1 MILHCKCCVW
11 GSQKCTFFVWGGHIW
26 DPLLVW
32 FRNILRVKIW
42 LMGSFERCAEK
53 LEEIRI
59 PNEAPDGVFGR
70 WEIRVK
76 FWEKWEIWL
85 WIFWEMGDWLSQR
98 AKKWEKWKNT
108 REHLF
113 GSREIGRNKS
123 GRWEIEP
130 PPPSGAS
137 QMLEMD
143 L

>member
-59 PNEAPDGVFGR
+59 QYARNGLVNFNLLTNLEKCGAFLNFMFGLFIVRFRSILAMKWPFYASFIKNDHFWSPWVPTGVIPPGQF
-70 WEIRVK
+70 
-76 FWEKWEIWL
+76 FWNFK
-85 WIFWEMGDWLSQR
+85 IF
-98 AKKWEKWKNT
+98 T
-108 REHLF
+108 
-113 GSREIGRNKS
+113 KS
-123 GRWEIEP
+123 EGIYFW
-130 PPPSGAS
+130 
-137 QMLEMD
+137 
-143 L
+143 